1 MQTLSVQIQDN
12 YIPTFLEYVNKNK
25 TYITIEDKNLKL
37 DPYFYDRQKK
47 LQQIKTDIDSGKT
60 QMIDDKTFWDDID
73 SFLDTLEK

>member
-47 LQQIKTDIDSGKT
+47 LQQIKKDIDSGKT

-73 SFLDTLEK
+73 SLTNEIF